1 MNLIEINE
9 LKVQCFVGVTDEELS
24 RPQVLLFDISIRPT
38 QSWSK
43 LNDNIR
49 NTIDYVGVVQAVE
62 MLVQSR
68 PRRLIETMAEE
79 LADMLL
85 KTFPVNFCRI
95 RIQKY
100 ILPQTRSVAV
110 VVTRSL

>member
-1 MNLIEINE
+1 MNFIEINE
-9 LKVQCFVGVTDEELS
+9 LKIQCFVGVTDEELS

-49 NTIDYVGVVQAVE
+49 NTIDYVAVVQAVE
-62 MLVQSR
+62 TLVQSR

-79 LADMLL
+79 VAELL
-85 KTFPVNFCRI
+85 LRTFSINLCRI

-110 VVTRSL
+110 VVTRSS